1 MGGVERRNRTRAE
14 ATLGSPPKDD
24 GTAGSWYR
32 VDDIKDDGCRETIYK
47 AKNLDDHTRIFLLE
61 DENIG

>member
-1 MGGVERRNRTRAE
+1 VERCNRTRGGE
-14 ATLGSPPKDD
+14 VQPKDD

-32 VDDIKDDGCRETIYK
+32 VDDIKDDRCRETIYK
-47 AKNLDDHTRIFLLE
+47 AKNLDDHTRIFLSE

>member
-1 MGGVERRNRTRAE
+1 
-14 ATLGSPPKDD
+14 LGSPPKDD

-32 VDDIKDDGCRETIYK
+32 VDDIKDDRCRETIYK